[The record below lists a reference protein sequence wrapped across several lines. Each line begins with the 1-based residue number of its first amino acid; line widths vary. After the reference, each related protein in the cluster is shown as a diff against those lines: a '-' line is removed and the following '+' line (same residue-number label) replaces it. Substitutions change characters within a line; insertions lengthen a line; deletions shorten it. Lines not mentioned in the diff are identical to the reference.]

1 MERLALLARSQAISR
16 ALLRGRGRDVWSSAR
31 NRNRQHRKSLNAKTD
46 PCWSG
51 GRSNF
56 LLVKAKCPSMTKR
69 ALHLPARS
77 GKPPLAL
84 LDAAAKALGQC
95 VRVDAAKGIR
105 DIAVAFSDLRQASQG
120 HPGWLSGRL
129 KCKSEL
135 KLVAAICS
143 LDMKAKGR
151 RQKVGDNQRGSKTG
165 LLPPSLDDLGITK
178 MQASRWQKLA
188 IMKLAFPKNW
198 EERLRRMCAMA
209 IAITEGDKAA
219 ASLQRGPICMPSKNG
234 PATSTSENW
243 PRKFTRCQRRGLA
256 SSLLTRHGNLLSAA
270 KRA

>member
-1 MERLALLARSQAISR
+1 
-16 ALLRGRGRDVWSSAR
+16 
-31 NRNRQHRKSLNAKTD
+31 
-46 PCWSG
+46 
-51 GRSNF
+51 
-56 LLVKAKCPSMTKR
+56 MTKR

-105 DIAVAFSDLRQASQG
+105 DIAVAFQTYAKQAKDT
-120 HPGWLSGRL
+120 RL
-129 KCKSEL
+129 VERATEVRVEAE
-135 KLVAAICS
+135 LVAAIRS

-209 IAITEGDKAA
+209 IAITEGDKAVIA
-219 ASLQRGPICMPSKNG
+219 AARADLHAEKKRTRDKHERELAEKIYALPAQRFGVILADPPWKFIVGSEKGLTRTSAANHY
-234 PATSTSENW
+234 AVSELADIQRSTSTPLPPPIVRCSSG
-243 PRKFTRCQRRGLA
+243 PRSRRCRMRW
-256 SSLLTRHGNLLSAA
+256 RP
-270 KRA
+270 